1 MLAVEACERASLP
14 TPDPAHLRQP
24 TGLRLAPGGKWLFV
38 TNGNW
43 DREEEGGTLMAIDL
57 EAVDD
62 ALEAA
67 GGAATA
73 DPDGDAACRAVSD
86 VDPTLE
92 CDEARFID
100 EDDTVILDSA
110 VGNIALDQAAG
121 EKGPL
126 RLLIPSRVPASLW
139 WVDVDADGAGISV
152 DCAQDPEGHCAP
164 SHAVDH
170 LVDDPEQNLPQ
181 DPARIVLDEHAF
193 RFAYVPHLL
202 GGSLSLVALDGE
214 SGPELKDIQNDFFRD
229 DPFEDFDAAGGFSVA
244 QRACDTSTGNVPT
257 ASRDCGRPY
266 LYTTH
271 RFWPGLRTFTVAP
284 GLDVIISGG
293 NTAITRLDVESVE
306 SRPFM
311 GDLAFEDP
319 SLGER
324 LLVVQTTPPAL
335 VRINTSLEDGD
346 PRDEVLESIGLCTNP
361 NMLAVHRPPD
371 EEWLAFVSCY
381 DAGEVAV
388 VALGT
393 FTMLATISV
402 GRGANEMVIDGARRQ
417 LYVAN
422 TQESTISIVGL
433 DRSSSGF
440 LRERARLGL
449 GAGSRE
455 G

>member
-1 MLAVEACERASLP
+1 
-14 TPDPAHLRQP
+14 
-24 TGLRLAPGGKWLFV
+24 
-38 TNGNW
+38 
-43 DREEEGGTLMAIDL
+43 
-57 EAVDD
+57 
-62 ALEAA
+62 
-67 GGAATA
+67 
-73 DPDGDAACRAVSD
+73 VSD

-100 EDDTVILDSA
+100 ADDTVILGSA
-110 VGNIALDQAAG
+110 IGNIALDQAAG
-121 EKGPL
+121 QEGPL
-126 RLLIPSRVPASLW
+126 RLLIPARIPASLW
-139 WVDVDADGAGISV
+139 WVDVDSDGGEISV

-170 LVDDPEQNLPQ
+170 LVDDPEEELPQ
-181 DPARIVLDEHAF
+181 DPARIVLDEQGY

-202 GGSLSLVALDGE
+202 AGSLSLLALDGE
-214 SGPELKDIQNDFFRD
+214 VGPELKDIESDFFRE

-244 QRACDTSTGNVPT
+244 QRACDPSTGNVPT
-257 ASRDCGRPY
+257 ASRDCRRPL
-266 LYTTH
+266 LYATH
-271 RFWPGLRTFTVAP
+271 RFWPGIRTFTVAP
-284 GLDVIISGG
+284 GLDVVISGG
-293 NTAITRLDVESVE
+293 NTAVTLLDVEAVE

-319 SLGER
+319 ALGER
-324 LLVVQTTPPAL
+324 LLLVQTTPPAL
-335 VRINTSLEDGD
+335 VRMDTSLEDGD
-346 PRDEVLESIGLCTNP
+346 PRNEVLGSVALCANP
-361 NMLAVHRPPD
+361 NMVAVHRPPE

-388 VALGT
+388 VALST
-393 FTMLATISV
+393 FTMLATVSV
-402 GRGANEMVIDGARRQ
+402 GRGANEMVIDEARRL

-433 DRSSSGF
+433 DRSRAGF